1 MSAAGHYF
9 WLIIRRVIRGLSHLI
24 TFISLLSLPFDG
36 KFDSSQLLSQ
46 SIGFLLQRG
55 SLVLF
60 FSRQLGGLFG
70 FDARSGGKLLL
81 SFGDKSR
88 NIANTKPSKR
98 G

>member
-1 MSAAGHYF
+1 MSAARHDF
-9 WLIIRRVIRGLSHLI
+9 WLIVRRVIRGLPHLI
-24 TFISLLSLPFDG
+24 TLITLLSLPLDG
-36 KFDSSQLLSQ
+36 KLDSSQLLSQ

-60 FSRQLGGLFG
+60 FSRQLGGLSG
-70 FDARSGGKLLL
+70 FDARSGGELFL